1 MLINETAVRQ
11 WADRQEC
18 RSKLPVLVR
27 RLIRETT
34 PALSSLR
41 FPGNEAIDLAGFDGL
56 AENDAKTVWVPKGQS
71 VWEMGCSQ
79 NPRTKADGDFS
90 KRTDETSKEVRERSS
105 FVFVTPRRW
114 NRKGEWT
121 GERRREGAWVDVC
134 AYDAIDLETWLAE
147 APETSRWLG
156 ELLGIAVPGLMTPH
170 EWWQRWSTA
179 SAPPISKKLV
189 ATRRHNE
196 NDQLLSK
203 LQGRQPVVSVQAD
216 DRKEAVAFVVAAMI
230 EADALELLGRTL
242 VATSGNVGIPV
253 SPSHSI
259 VIADV
264 EEGEDP
270 DFGDRR
276 NKTIVRPYPKG
287 RFDVHDAIQLS
298 HVPSELFRS
307 ELEAMGIS
315 RDEAASRALKSGH
328 SVPVLRRQL
337 SNDPEIK
344 RPAWARNKDTAKR
357 LLPFALAGSWVEREN
372 IDDNIVLQLLGEFD
386 EESLEQIR
394 NELLTLNDAP
404 IARYGDV
411 NVVVSQLDALF
422 ALGPFIQREELERFF
437 ELAEMLLGDRD
448 PALDLPQDQWWKA
461 SLQGKGRNY
470 SRNLLS
476 GVGDALCILSVH
488 GAVICGN
495 RLGIDISCR
504 IDQVAR
510 SLMCNAD
517 ESRWLT
523 IRRQLRTLAEISPR
537 VFLDCLEKDLKRSK
551 PAICAL
557 MGATGGPAGGE
568 CLRSNLLWGLET
580 LARYPEHF
588 SRVAQIVFELRRIE
602 VKDNWGNSPK
612 SAARSLF
619 HAWCPATSLSVAE
632 RMEVLRNLSKHYRK
646 PTMDVCISLIP
657 VSGEDYASPTA
668 RPRWR
673 ALNADA
679 PEVTYDDIWD
689 AEIEANRILLDLSPF
704 DKQELETLIAV
715 ACRLYPDTLNRLIKE
730 IELWAAKAD
739 DNSKADL
746 RHKLRLQATNR
757 SYHQNNKAE
766 ELDAAFRQMETVLDP
781 VTIEA
786 RHRWLF
792 ESAQIEWQVPV
803 GEDNEERWSFED
815 GLARAEKLRREAI
828 EEIRE
833 QSGEDAIIPFAHSV
847 QQPELVAQA
856 LIRVKAPTKT
866 TVKWA
871 SAALRDAP
879 SKASNAFL
887 RQVLWTAGLN
897 DLNAVCRVLSD
908 QGLLD
913 DLESRRRF
921 AEHLPGCAAGWTVAE
936 ALGEDAQ
943 SAYWNS
949 AQFHVRDNTTQAEI
963 EYAVN
968 KLIEYGRPRSAFYSI
983 WYRANRLS
991 PELWIRILSEMVDCG
1006 KPEIRLPKDY
1016 ELEKVFKYLDSVNGI
1031 TDEQIAKLELP
1042 FVSLLCPYGYCKSE
1056 RTLAIHRELARDPAL
1071 FVQLISWQFGR
1082 NDGQNETEQEA
1093 MTIECRK
1100 TYATLAFHVLR
1111 GWNTVPG
1118 YQSDGGIDNKQ
1129 FTSWATNAL
1138 CRAEEVDRKEVAEFQ
1153 FGALLARFARGR
1165 SWDDWLPECVLE
1177 FLDQCENEGLRKAFA
1192 IGVHNARGVTTR
1204 KPYDGGEKERILAG
1218 RYRGLEAQM
1227 ASSYPRVSYVLSSLA
1242 DSYGNDA
1249 QRHDERAVVDER
1261 WMLN

>member
-1 MLINETAVRQ
+1 MLIDETAVRQ

-18 RSKLPVLVR
+18 RRKLPVLVR

-56 AENDAKTVWVPKGQS
+56 AENDAETVWVPKGQS
-71 VWEMGCSQ
+71 VWEIGCSQ

-90 KRTDETSKEVRERSS
+90 KRTTDTSKEVRERSS

-114 NRKGEWT
+114 NSKDEWIGEC
-121 GERRREGAWVDVC
+121 RRQGAWADVY

-147 APETSRWLG
+147 APTTSRWLG
-156 ELLGIAVPGLMTPH
+156 ELLGIACHGLMTPH

-196 NDQLLSK
+196 HHQLLSK
-203 LQGRQPVVSVQAD
+203 LLGRQPVVSVQAD

-230 EADALELLGRTL
+230 EADAVELLDRTL
-242 VATSGNVGIPV
+242 VATSGNVEIPV
-253 SPSHSI
+253 SPSHLF

-264 EEGEDP
+264 EEGKDP
-270 DFGDRR
+270 DFGDRQ

-315 RDEAASRALKSGH
+315 CDEAASQALKSGH

-337 SNDPEIK
+337 SSDPEIMK
-344 RPAWARNKDTAKR
+344 PEWARNKDTAKR
-357 LLPFALAGSWVEREN
+357 LLPFALAGSWVERGN

-404 IARYGDV
+404 IARYGDA

-422 ALGPFIQREELERFF
+422 ALGPFIQRDDLERFF
-437 ELAEMLLGDRD
+437 ELAAMLLGDRD
-448 PALDLPQDQWWKA
+448 PALDLPQEQWWKA
-461 SLQGKGRNY
+461 ALHGKGRNY

-476 GVGDALCILSVH
+476 GIGDALCILAVH

-495 RLGIDISCR
+495 RLGIDISFR
-504 IDQVAR
+504 IDQVVR

-517 ESRWLT
+517 ASRWLT
-523 IRRQLRTLAEISPR
+523 IRDHLRTLAEITPR
-537 VFLDCLEKDLKRSK
+537 VFLDCLEEDLKRSK

-580 LARYPEHF
+580 LAWNPAHF

-632 RMEVLRNLSKHYRK
+632 RMEVLRDLSKHYRE

-679 PEVTYDDIWD
+679 PEVTYDDIRD
-689 AEIEANRILLDLSPF
+689 AEIEANQILLSLSPF
-704 DKQELETLIAV
+704 DKQELETLIGV
-715 ACRLYPDTLNRLIKE
+715 ACRLYPDTLNKLMKE
-730 IELWAAKAD
+730 IELWAAKVD

-757 SYHQNNKAE
+757 SYHQNDREE
-766 ELDAAFRQMETVLDP
+766 ELNAAFRQMETVLDP
-781 VTIEA
+781 VTTEA

-803 GEDNEERWSFED
+803 GEDNEEHWSFEE

-828 EEIRE
+828 EEIIE
-833 QSGEDAIIPFAHSV
+833 QSGEGAIVSFAHSV
-847 QQPELVAQA
+847 KQPELVAQA
-856 LIRVKAPTKT
+856 LIPVKAPTKT
-866 TVKWA
+866 TAKWA
-871 SAALRDAP
+871 SAALRNAP

-887 RQVLWTAGLN
+887 RQVLWIAGLN
-897 DLNAVCRVLSD
+897 DLNAVYRVLYD

-921 AEHLPGCAAGWTVAE
+921 AEHLPGCAAGWTVAK

-943 SAYWNS
+943 SAYWSS
-949 AQFHVRDNTTQAEI
+949 AQFHVRDNTIQAEI

-968 KLIEYGRPRSAFYSI
+968 KLIEYRRPRSAFYSV
-983 WYRANRLS
+983 YNQAGRLS
-991 PELWIRILSEMVDCG
+991 PELWVWIFNEMANCEEP
-1006 KPEIRLPKDY
+1006 KIKLPAYY
-1016 ELEKVFKYLDSVNGI
+1016 ELEKVLEYLDSANGV
-1031 TDEQIAKLELP
+1031 TDEQIAKLEFP
-1042 FVSLLCPYGYCKSE
+1042 FVPVLCPYGYRKSK
-1056 RTLAIHRELARDPAL
+1056 RTLAIHRELARNPAF
-1071 FVQLISWQFGR
+1071 FVQLISLQFGR
-1082 NDGQNETEQEA
+1082 NDGQNEPEHEA
-1093 MTIECRK
+1093 IPIVCRE
-1100 TYATLAFHVLR
+1100 TYAKLAFHALQ

-1118 YQSDGGIDNKQ
+1118 YQSNGGIDDKR

-1138 CRAEEVDRKEVAEFQ
+1138 CRAEDVGLKEVAEFQ
-1153 FGALLARFARGR
+1153 FGALLARFARTR
-1165 SWDDWLPECVLE
+1165 SWDDWLPECMLE
-1177 FLDQCENEGLRKAFA
+1177 FLERCENEGLRKAFA
-1192 IGVHNARGVTTR
+1192 IGVHNARGITTR
-1204 KPYDGGEKERILAG
+1204 KPYDGGEKERKLAG
-1218 RYRGLEAQM
+1218 RYRGLGARM
-1227 ASSYPRVSYVLSSLA
+1227 IRSYPRVSYVLSSLA
-1242 DSYGNDA
+1242 DSYSNDA